1 MWIALQQ
8 FQPAGP
14 FEGACRSNRPGFP
27 GTTKTK
33 HKTNIIM
40 KKKLIIASI
49 ITAFTASAAYAWI
62 QCPQCKGSGW
72 NGTLKCFSCGG
83 DGKIGN

>member
-14 FEGACRSNRPGFP
+14 LEGACRSNRPGFP
-27 GTTKTK
+27 GSTKTK

-49 ITAFTASAAYAWI
+49 IAAITATAYAGAKCM
-62 QCPQCKGSGW
+62 QC
-72 NGTLKCFSCGG
+72 NGTGWKGQFKCATCGG
-83 DGKIGN
+83 DGEI

>member
-14 FEGACRSNRPGFP
+14 IEGACRSNRPGVP

-33 HKTNIIM
+33 HKTNTIM

-49 ITAFTASAAYAWI
+49 IAAITATAYAGAKCM
-62 QCPQCKGSGW
+62 QC
-72 NGTLKCFSCGG
+72 NGTGWKGQFKCATCGG
-83 DGKIGN
+83 DGEI

>member
-33 HKTNIIM
+33 HKINTTM

-49 ITAFTASAAYAWI
+49 IAAITATAYAGAKCI
-62 QCPQCKGSGW
+62 QCKGTGW
-72 NGTLKCFSCGG
+72 NGSYRCASCGG
-83 DGKIGN
+83 DGEVGN

>member
-14 FEGACRSNRPGFP
+14 LEGACRSNLPGI
-27 GTTKTK
+27 TANTKTK

-40 KKKLIIASI
+40 KKKLILASI
-49 ITAFTASAAYAWI
+49 IAAITATAAHAWI
-62 QCPQCKGSGW
+62 QCPQCKDSGW
-72 NGTLKCFSCGG
+72 NGALKCFSCGG
-83 DGKIGN
+83 VGKIGN

>member
-49 ITAFTASAAYAWI
+49 IAAITATAYAGAKCM
-62 QCPQCKGSGW
+62 QC
-72 NGTLKCFSCGG
+72 NGTGWKGQFKCATCGG
-83 DGKIGN
+83 DGEI

>member
-1 MWIALQQ
+1 MWIAIQQ

-14 FEGACRSNRPGFP
+14 FEGACRSNRPGVP

-33 HKTNIIM
+33 HQITNPM

-49 ITAFTASAAYAWI
+49 IAAITATAYAGAKCM
-62 QCPQCKGSGW
+62 QC
-72 NGTLKCFSCGG
+72 NGTGWKGQFKCATCGG
-83 DGKIGN
+83 DGEI